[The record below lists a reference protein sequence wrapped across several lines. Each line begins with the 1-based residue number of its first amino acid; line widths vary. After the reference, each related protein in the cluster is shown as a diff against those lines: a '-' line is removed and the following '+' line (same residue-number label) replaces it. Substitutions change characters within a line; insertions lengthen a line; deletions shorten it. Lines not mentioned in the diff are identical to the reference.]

1 MVSVVFGRLP
11 GDNLFWQELQN
22 SLHSLL
28 FFLFTLLVLQ
38 LLRRY
43 PPLAYRSFRRYLF
56 TGGLGLAIALGTET
70 AQWLSGR
77 GFGHADI
84 LRDMA
89 GILLAIGLY
98 TLLERNPHGSLLIPR
113 PGLRSLLI
121 VALCSLLCVAGY
133 PLGKLMLDYHAR
145 NLAFPVVLDPG
156 ARWADSFIHY
166 TDARRLSSACGPGMT
181 GIELLPAKFPGV
193 SLIEP
198 YPDWRTYRQLSI
210 SLHSDYPEPFELVLR
225 IHDRQHDHTYSDR
238 FNRVLNIKPGTN
250 HFRLPLTEITHG
262 PIGRAMQIEQIAGV
276 ILFAWN
282 LPQTR
287 TICIGRIQLER

>member
-1 MVSVVFGRLP
+1 MSKHFTFGSLLLACATIIATVVFGRLP

-43 PPLAYRSFRRYLF
+43 PPLAHRSSRRYLF

-84 LRDMA
+84 LRDLA

-98 TLLERNPHGSLLIPR
+98 TLLERNADGSPLIPR
-113 PGLRSLLI
+113 PGLRSFLI
-121 VALCSLLCVAGY
+121 VTLCSLLCVTGY

-145 NLAFPVVLDPG
+145 NQAFPVVLDPG
-156 ARWADSFIHY
+156 ARWADSFINY
-166 TDARRLSSACGPGMT
+166 TDASP
-181 GIELLPAKFPGV
+181 
-193 SLIEP
+193 
-198 YPDWRTYRQLSI
+198 
-210 SLHSDYPEPFELVLR
+210 
-225 IHDRQHDHTYSDR
+225 
-238 FNRVLNIKPGTN
+238 
-250 HFRLPLTEITHG
+250 
-262 PIGRAMQIEQIAGV
+262 
-276 ILFAWN
+276 
-282 LPQTR
+282 
-287 TICIGRIQLER
+287 